1 MMWWSWFLFAA
12 SLALQVLVLH
22 SLRRGA
28 LKDYSIVFVYSLIL
42 FLTTVFDG
50 LMFGH
55 VVSMSRAEAGV
66 IFYRNESVRQFMLFA
81 VVISLIDRSLQAY
94 PYRTRVRACLILAMF
109 GAVFV
114 SLQLH
119 RSSSGQFIYWM
130 TQVTRDLSFAS
141 VVLTLV
147 LWLIL
152 ISSHRKDHVLLMVT
166 GGLGLQF
173 TGEAIGQS
181 LRQISQN
188 HISLFILGNLIGGV
202 THLLRLYVWREA
214 FRGPGKL
221 AVTKEKPE
229 EEPRN
234 AFPHPAQPLFESIG

>member
-12 SLALQVLVLH
+12 SLALQVFVIG

-28 LKDYSIVFVYSLIL
+28 FKDYAIVFGYCLVLL
-42 FLTTVFDG
+42 FTTVFDG
-50 LMFGH
+50 LVFGGAI
-55 VVSMSRAEAGV
+55 SMTKQESGV

-94 PYRTRVRACLILAMF
+94 PYRARVRAGLILAMLA
-109 GAVFV
+109 AVSI
-114 SLQLH
+114 SLEIH
-119 RSSSGQFIYWM
+119 SASSGKFIYWM

-152 ISSHRKDHVLLMVT
+152 ISSGRKDHQLLMVT

-188 HISLFILGNLIGGV
+188 HVSLFILGNLIGGM

-214 FRGPGKL
+214 FRRPGK
-221 AVTKEKPE
+221 TIKEKPD
-229 EEPRN
+229 EEPRK
-234 AFPHPAQPLFESIG
+234 AFPHPAETMFESTG